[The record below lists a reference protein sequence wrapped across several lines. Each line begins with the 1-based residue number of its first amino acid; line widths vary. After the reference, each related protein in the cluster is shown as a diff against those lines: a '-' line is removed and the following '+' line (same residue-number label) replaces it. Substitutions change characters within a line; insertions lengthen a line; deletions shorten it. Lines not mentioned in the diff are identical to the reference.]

1 MGRKYS
7 DAFVQHKID
16 EEAQFIAYY
25 VDYMVSRFEPDSD
38 LNVRKD

>member
-7 DAFVQHKID
+7 DAFVQRK
-16 EEAQFIAYY
+16 EAQFIAYY